1 MHTRC
6 WVFTGFPPLPLRVF
20 CRRTGGAAFSIRE
33 DGVIKEIM
41 ILSLGHFSPEVY
53 M

>member
-1 MHTRC
+1 MLG
-6 WVFTGFPPLPLRVF
+6 FTGFPPSPLPRD
-20 CRRTGGAAFSIRE
+20 GGAAFSIRE

-41 ILSLGHFSPEVY
+41 ILSLGHFNPEVY